1 MANGP
6 DHNSVEFAEIA
17 VISVADGDQVYSFVS
32 SARRQKRAGHIIDD
46 HLFGGLS
53 TTPILQRPQEF
64 SMNIKKFHEIFEQE
78 VEAISRRRKEH
89 GRPAIALEEEDK
101 KRDGTPIMRPTPASN
116 VVGLALS
123 GGGIRSAAFSLGA
136 MQALDALGLIKK
148 IDYLST
154 VSGGGYIGTSMTA
167 AMSTLPPEKFP
178 FASELREGEVP
189 GIQHIRD
196 HSNYLFPQG
205 ALNVFGNVVVYLRGI
220 LANVLLL
227 LPWLLLAAALTIL
240 LKPNVNTLIGS
251 SVAGYPLPLPVSVGH
266 FGVALTAL
274 LLFVILLAAWALW
287 RSTPWGRNF
296 SDVGPGARAFGVAS
310 VVILI
315 IAFLELQPLL
325 LSWIISHSKEE
336 GGVSAAVSG
345 GLKAAA
351 AFFAAASATVGF
363 LGRFLA
369 DILKR
374 TTEKSGFWAFATGIA
389 IKLAMYVAG
398 AAVPLALWAAY
409 LYLTVWG
416 TCSTL
421 GSTCASLA
429 PEWLTKLAGRLPFG
443 DGSIFWLYVVT
454 GVPLLVLSFMLN
466 PNANSLHQLYRDR
479 LSKAFLFDP
488 HRRQTEPAL
497 PWLRGKPGAEADPKF
512 RNADLIRLDNLL
524 ISELRSDLAPYHL
537 INAALNIEASKHANR
552 RGRNAD
558 FFIFSPLFTG
568 SESTGYV
575 ETTAMENQATGL
587 TVGTAMAVSGAAAS
601 SNMGSATIKPL
612 TPTLAILNV
621 RLGFWLLNPIKVAG
635 ALKRAWLWKFV
646 DKLYFTKEML
656 GLLTEK
662 SSIIYLTDGG
672 HIENL
677 GIYELLRRRCKL
689 IIAVDGEADPDM
701 AFGSL
706 VKLERYARI
715 DFGQSVDVPWATLRD
730 AAREASAEVLKSG
743 GLPPISAP
751 HGPHCALGKIYYPQ
765 KDGDKEDDNIGVLL
779 YIKSSLTG
787 DENDYIVDYKRRNPS
802 FPHETTI
809 DQLFTEEQFEAYRA
823 LGFHAVN
830 SAFECADKVS
840 MNPDTVVWQGPGS
853 KIQLENQLREILA

>member
-1 MANGP
+1 MTA
-6 DHNSVEFAEIA
+6 
-17 VISVADGDQVYSFVS
+17 
-32 SARRQKRAGHIIDD
+32 
-46 HLFGGLS
+46 
-53 TTPILQRPQEF
+53 
-64 SMNIKKFHEIFEQE
+64 KKFHEIFAQE
-78 VEAISRRRKEH
+78 VEAISKRRDTH

-101 KRDGTPIMRPTPASN
+101 KRDGTPIMRPTPESN

-136 MQALDALGLIKK
+136 LQALDELGLIKK
-148 IDYLST
+148 VDYLST
-154 VSGGGYIGTSMTA
+154 VSGGGYIGISMTA

-220 LANVLLL
+220 VANVVLLL
-227 LPWLLLAAALTIL
+227 PCLLLAAALTIL
-240 LKPNVNTLIGS
+240 VKPKVD
-251 SVAGYPLPLPVSVGH
+251 ALPGTSEGGFFLLGH
-266 FGVALTAL
+266 FGWALTAL
-274 LLFVILLAAWALW
+274 LVFVSFLALWALW
-287 RSTPWGRNF
+287 RSTPRGRNI
-296 SDVGPGARAFGVAS
+296 SDVGPGARIFGIAS
-310 VVILI
+310 VAILI

-336 GGVSAAVSG
+336 GGVFSAASWWF
-345 GLKAAA
+345 KAAA
-351 AFFAAASATVGF
+351 ALFASISAAVGF

-374 TTEKSGFWAFATGIA
+374 TTEKPGFMPFATGIA
-389 IKLAMYVAG
+389 IKLAMYLAG
-398 AAVPLALWAAY
+398 AAVPLMLWAAY

-416 TCSTL
+416 VQACDAKGATCV
-421 GSTCASLA
+421 SLA
-429 PEWLTKLAGRLPFG
+429 PIWLAKLAGALPFG
-443 DGSIFWLYVVT
+443 GGSILRLYVVT
-454 GVPLLVLSFMLN
+454 GIPLFVLSLLLN

-479 LSKAFLFDP
+479 LGKAFLFDP
-488 HRRQTEPAL
+488 NRRETERAL
-497 PWLRGKPGAEADPKF
+497 PWRKAGVAAATDAQSC
-512 RNADLIRLDNLL
+512 NADLMRLDNLP
-524 ISELRSDLAPYHL
+524 ISKLRADLAPYHL
-537 INAALNIEASKHANR
+537 INTALNIEASKHANR

-568 SESTGYV
+568 SEATGYV
-575 ETTAMENQATGL
+575 ETTEMERQAVGL

-601 SNMGSATIKPL
+601 SNMGSKTIKPL

-621 RLGFWLLNPIKVAG
+621 RLGFWLINPVKVAG
-635 ALKRAWLWKFV
+635 ALRRMWFWKLV
-646 DKLYFTKEML
+646 DGLYFPKELL
-656 GLLTEK
+656 GLLSED

-677 GIYELLRRRCKL
+677 GLYELLRRRCKL
-689 IIAVDGEADPDM
+689 IIAIDGEADPDM

-715 DFGQSVDVPWATLRD
+715 DFGLRVDLPWATLRD
-730 AAREASAEVLKSG
+730 VARDASAEILKSG
-743 GLPPISAP
+743 GVPPNKAP
-751 HGPHCALGKIYYPQ
+751 HGPHCALGTIHYPR
-765 KDGDKEDDNIGVLL
+765 KNGESEDDNIGVLL
-779 YIKSSLTG
+779 YVKSSLSG

-802 FPHETTI
+802 FPHETTM

-830 SAFECADKVS
+830 SAFKCEDRVS
-840 MNPDTVVWQGPGS
+840 MNPDTVVWQGPAS
-853 KIQLENQLREILA
+853 TFPLEKRLREILA

>member
-1 MANGP
+1 M
-6 DHNSVEFAEIA
+6 
-17 VISVADGDQVYSFVS
+17 
-32 SARRQKRAGHIIDD
+32 
-46 HLFGGLS
+46 
-53 TTPILQRPQEF
+53 TTKQFR
-64 SMNIKKFHEIFEQE
+64 EIFALE
-78 VEAISRRRKEH
+78 VAAISNRRKEH
-89 GRPAIALEEEDK
+89 GRPAVALEEEDQ
-101 KRDGTPIMRPTPASN
+101 KRDGTPIMRPTPGSN

-154 VSGGGYIGTSMTA
+154 VSGGGYIGTSMTV

-220 LANVLLL
+220 VANVLLL

-240 LKPNVNTLIGS
+240 LKPNVDALTRS
-251 SVAGYPLPLPVSVGH
+251 SVAGYLLPLPVSVGH

-287 RSTPWGRNF
+287 RSTGWGRNI
-296 SDVGPGARAFGVAS
+296 SDVGPGARAFGIAS
-310 VVILI
+310 VVILT

-336 GGVSAAVSG
+336 GGVFSAVSWW
-345 GLKAAA
+345 LKAAA
-351 AFFAAASATVGF
+351 ALFASVSAAVGF

-374 TTEKSGFWAFATGIA
+374 TTEKSGFRAFATGIA

-416 TCSTL
+416 VACGTSGT
-421 GSTCASLA
+421 TCASFA
-429 PEWLTKLAGRLPFG
+429 PGWLMTLAGWLPFRS
-443 DGSIFWLYVVT
+443 GSIFWLYVVT
-454 GVPLLVLSFMLN
+454 GIPLLVLSLLLN

-488 HRRQTEPAL
+488 HRRQTERAL
-497 PWLRGKPGAEADPKF
+497 PWLKEKEGAEACPRL
-512 RNADLIRLDNLL
+512 RNADLMRLDNLP
-524 ISELRSDLAPYHL
+524 ISKLRTDLAPYHL

-568 SESTGYV
+568 SEATGYV
-575 ETTAMENQATGL
+575 ETAAMESQAVGL

-635 ALKRAWLWKFV
+635 ALKRAWIWKFA

-672 HIENL
+672 HVENL

-689 IIAVDGEADPDM
+689 IIAVDAKPTPIWH
-701 AFGSL
+701 S
-706 VKLERYARI
+706 AR
-715 DFGQSVDVPWATLRD
+715 W
-730 AAREASAEVLKSG
+730 
-743 GLPPISAP
+743 
-751 HGPHCALGKIYYPQ
+751 
-765 KDGDKEDDNIGVLL
+765 
-779 YIKSSLTG
+779 
-787 DENDYIVDYKRRNPS
+787 
-802 FPHETTI
+802 
-809 DQLFTEEQFEAYRA
+809 
-823 LGFHAVN
+823 
-830 SAFECADKVS
+830 
-840 MNPDTVVWQGPGS
+840 
-853 KIQLENQLREILA
+853 